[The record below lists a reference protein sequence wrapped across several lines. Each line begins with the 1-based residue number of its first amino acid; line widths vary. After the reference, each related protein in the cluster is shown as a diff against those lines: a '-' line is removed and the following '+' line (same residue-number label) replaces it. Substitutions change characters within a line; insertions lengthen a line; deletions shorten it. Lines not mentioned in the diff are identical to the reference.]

1 MWPTLRA
8 EKRERSFIFTIQLQ
22 KLEREERTQSK
33 EELELE
39 FGEICELSIK
49 KEEF

>member
-8 EKRERSFIFTIQLQ
+8 RKRERSFIFTILLQ
-22 KLEREERTQSK
+22 KLEREERTQSE
-33 EELELE
+33 EELDLE
-39 FGEICELSIK
+39 FGEICKLRVK

>member
-1 MWPTLRA
+1 MPTLRA
-8 EKRERSFIFTIQLQ
+8 RKRERSFN
-22 KLEREERTQSK
+22 LEREERTQSG

-39 FGEICELSIK
+39 FGEICKLRVK

>member
-1 MWPTLRA
+1 MWPIIRA
-8 EKRERSFIFTIQLQ
+8 EKRERSFIFTIPFQ
-22 KLEREERTQSK
+22 KLEREERTESE

-39 FGEICELSIK
+39 FGVICKLSVK